1 MAAHHNR
8 QRGPLR
14 RGGASQ
20 LRAAPSRGRRRGSQL
35 PAPPPA
41 LSPERPVSSRAS
53 SHRAVGLHRSL
64 AAQHGTFRAR
74 VASSAPPRPGRRP
87 PEGEERGKPRRG
99 AQKSARPGGFGA
111 ARRNAGH
118 SSRREGRTAAA
129 PPRRPARPRPPT
141 ERPLPPLPCPSALLS
156 ARKVPP
162 RNARPAEACS
172 PAAIPAAPPGP
183 AGPRTCACRST
194 PLLRLRL
201 PPRLGFQGT
210 RTPGSDE
217 RLAAGEVRGA
227 RSRPSPAALLASGGE
242 KRPRASP
249 VCRPNGRKQ
258 GSAPKPTAH
267 GVRLRAGHSLGLT

>member
-20 LRAAPSRGRRRGSQL
+20 LRAAPSCGRRRGSQL

-41 LSPERPVSSRAS
+41 LSPEPPRSSRAS

-141 ERPLPPLPCPSALLS
+141 GRSRRCRAPPPSFPHAKCPLVTP
-156 ARKVPP
+156 VPP
-162 RNARPAEACS
+162 RPALPRRS
-172 PAAIPAAPPGP
+172 PQLLPAPPGP
-183 AGPRTCACRST
+183 APVPVAQRLSSGCGSPRGSGFRAHAHLAPTRGWRRARCAE
-194 PLLRLRL
+194 PGAGL
-201 PPRLGFQGT
+201 PPPLSLR
-210 RTPGSDE
+210 
-217 RLAAGEVRGA
+217 RGA
-227 RSRPSPAALLASGGE
+227 RSG
-242 KRPRASP
+242 RAPHLFAGPTEES
-249 VCRPNGRKQ
+249 KE
-258 GSAPKPTAH
+258 APQNRQPT
-267 GVRLRAGHSLGLT
+267 V